1 MTRHEPV
8 FLNLND
14 RQSHFFGS
22 IVSEVVPI
30 GGKIV
35 YHVID
40 GQQRLT
46 TITLMLLAIKNLIA
60 NEKVNVEENRLDEQ
74 IAQRFLIAPYAEEND
89 RIKLIPVKSDRDALY
104 RLFGA
109 EEDYD
114 RSSNLTINY
123 QFFYDT
129 IMREEVPVIDL
140 YHAIDKL
147 EIISITLDKEHSH
160 QEGQQQ
166 RGLHRHQKQAQH
178 CDDGNDRQ
186 YRDHGFPY
194 FLR

>member
-1 MTRHEPV
+1 MKGSEDRITWFLDGMNKRFAIPV
-8 FLNLND
+8 YQRKYDWKYENCRQLYDDLVKIAKND
-14 RQSHFFGS
+14 FFGS

-109 EEDYD
+109 EV
-114 RSSNLTINY
+114 LI
-123 QFFYDT
+123 
-129 IMREEVPVIDL
+129 
-140 YHAIDKL
+140 
-147 EIISITLDKEHSH
+147 
-160 QEGQQQ
+160 
-166 RGLHRHQKQAQH
+166 
-178 CDDGNDRQ
+178 
-186 YRDHGFPY
+186 
-194 FLR
+194 

>member
-1 MTRHEPV
+1 MKGSEDRITWFLDGMNKRFAIPV
-8 FLNLND
+8 YQRKYDWKYENCRQLYDDLVKIAKND

-129 IMREEVPVIDL
+129 IMREGSCYRLV
-140 YHAIDKL
+140 
-147 EIISITLDKEHSH
+147 S
-160 QEGQQQ
+160 
-166 RGLHRHQKQAQH
+166 
-178 CDDGNDRQ
+178 CDRQ
-186 YRDHGFPY
+186 ARNYQHY
-194 FLR
+194 T